1 VTTVALL
8 LRSREVPAG
17 VLCAVSAMVA
27 VAWLGTGPAGSRH
40 AVTAAALALAL
51 GIAVL
56 AHGLGGPDSTLDTA
70 AAIRWAPR
78 RALHLAAIF
87 VVAAAVVT
95 VVSTAPTGV
104 VLRDAAGFTGLGALA
119 AALFGRRLAWTLPVV
134 TGCVSAGIPAVPE
147 PFVLNLLSWAG
158 QSADSRSALTAAA
171 VFTVAG
177 VAGYVIRG
185 PRRVSPVS

>member
-1 VTTVALL
+1 VTAVALF

-17 VLCAVSAMVA
+17 VLCAIPAMAA
-27 VAWLGTGPAGSRH
+27 VAWFGAGPAGSPH

-56 AHGLGGPDSTLDTA
+56 GHGLGGPDSTLDAT

-78 RALHLAAIF
+78 RALHLATIF
-87 VVAAAVVT
+87 VVAAVVVT
-95 VVSTAPTGV
+95 AVTTVPVAV
-104 VLRDAAGFTGLGALA
+104 VLRDAAGFTGLAALA

-147 PFVLNLLSWAG
+147 PFALHLLTWAG
-158 QSADSRSALTAAA
+158 QSADSRTALTTAA
-171 VFTVAG
+171 VFAVTGA
-177 VAGYVIRG
+177 AGYVTHG
-185 PRRVSPVS
+185 PGRSSPR